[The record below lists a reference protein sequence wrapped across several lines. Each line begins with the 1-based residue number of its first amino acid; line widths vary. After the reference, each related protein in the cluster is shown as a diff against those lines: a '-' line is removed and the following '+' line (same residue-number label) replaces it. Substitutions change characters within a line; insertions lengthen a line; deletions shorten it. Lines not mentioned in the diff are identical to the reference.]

1 MVKQRFHKPSV
12 EGSIPSLTT
21 KHGVV
26 AQFSEHL
33 VGTQDVASVNLA
45 HPTKTIGCPRAADG
59 GLQNL

>member
-26 AQFSEHL
+26 AQFSEHF

-45 HPTKTIGCPRAADG
+45 HPTK
-59 GLQNL
+59 